1 MDLSEILIFL
11 PLQSFA
17 PPADN
22 CIHFSS
28 DSLWLETKGH
38 TLQTW
43 FLKKKNTDV

>member
-11 PLQSFA
+11 TLKSFA
-17 PPADN
+17 TPADN

-38 TLQTW
+38 TLQTC
-43 FLKKKNTDV
+43 FLEKTNTNV